1 MMESNLSLFDGTPI
15 CADFTAAAVISEPDR
30 LHRLRIGLAILGS
43 AIESNAE
50 DSSDVQSAEVVDVPG
65 LPVPVRDRSYSFT
78 RSQLNAVLAAFDER
92 LSPGEFNAVASA
104 LCNADFAYEK
114 PTNQGYANYEIQVT
128 SPLGALRIIDQL
140 LIASRSSP
148 DMKSGTSTDSSSA
161 ELVATLPT
169 DVQSKLPKSVRPI
182 RVSVR
187 RYLAEATDTV
197 RIANPYFDDTE
208 HILNDLAALPRR
220 GVDLKLVTREV
231 DTDDPN
237 QSAVDAIEEITGQ
250 LSDNERKHFFVRD
263 FYDTDRYDKQLG
275 ATHAKAV
282 IIDDQIAY
290 LGSANLT
297 RLSLTGN
304 FELGVLLRGE
314 SVVDLVAV
322 FDAMFEY
329 ARPIPT

>member
-1 MMESNLSLFDGTPI
+1 MKSNLSLLDGTPI
-15 CADFTAAAVISEPDR
+15 CSDFTAAAVISEPDR
-30 LHRLRIGLAILGS
+30 LHRLRFGLGLLGS
-43 AIESNAE
+43 AIESDTV
-50 DSSDVQSAEVVDVPG
+50 DSSDVRSTEAVDVPG
-65 LPVPVRDRSYSFT
+65 IPVPVRNRPYSFT
-78 RSQLNAVLAAFDER
+78 RSQLNSVLAAFDER

-104 LCNADFAYEK
+104 LCNTDSAYEK
-114 PTNQGYANYEIQVT
+114 PTSQGYSNYEIQVT

-140 LIASRSSP
+140 LIASVSAPHLASRT
-148 DMKSGTSTDSSSA
+148 DSGSSSA
-161 ELVATLPT
+161 ELVATLPA

-182 RVSVR
+182 RISIR

-197 RIANPYFDDTE
+197 RIANPYFDDTD
-208 HILNDLAALPRR
+208 HVLSDLAALPRR

-237 QSAVDAIEEITGQ
+237 QRAVDAIEEITRQ
-250 LSDNERKHFFVRD
+250 LSDDERKHLFVRD
-263 FYDTDRYDKQLG
+263 FYDTDRYDDQIG

-282 IIDDQIAY
+282 IVDEQIAY

-314 SVVDLVAV
+314 LVADIIAV
-322 FDAMFEY
+322 FDAMYDY
-329 ARPIPT
+329 ARPIST

>member
-1 MMESNLSLFDGTPI
+1 MESNLSLVNGTPI
-15 CADFTAAAVISEPDR
+15 CSDFTAAAVISEPDR
-30 LHRLRIGLAILGS
+30 LHRLRIGLGILGS
-43 AIESNAE
+43 TIESDTV
-50 DSSDVQSAEVVDVPG
+50 DSSDVRSAEVVDVPG
-65 LPVPVRDRSYSFT
+65 IPVPVRNRPYSFT
-78 RSQLNAVLAAFDER
+78 RSQLNSVLAAFDER

-104 LCNADFAYEK
+104 LCNTDSAYEK
-114 PTNQGYANYEIQVT
+114 PTSQGYANYEIQVT

-140 LIASRSSP
+140 LIASISVP
-148 DMKSGTSTDSSSA
+148 DMASGSDSDSSSA
-161 ELVATLPT
+161 ELVATLPA

-182 RVSVR
+182 RTSIR
-187 RYLAEATDTV
+187 RYLAEAADTV

-208 HILNDLAALPRR
+208 HVLNDLAALPRR

-237 QSAVDAIEEITGQ
+237 QPSVDAIDEISGQ
-250 LSDNERKHFFVRD
+250 LSDEERKHLFVRD
-263 FYDTDRYDKQLG
+263 FYDTDRYDVQLG

-282 IIDDQIAY
+282 IIDEQIAY

-314 SVVDLVAV
+314 LVDDVVAV
-322 FDAMFEY
+322 FDAMFDY

>member
-1 MMESNLSLFDGTPI
+1 MEFNLSLFDGTPV
-15 CADFTAAAVISEPDR
+15 CSDFTAAAVINEPNR

-43 AIESNAE
+43 TIESNAE
-50 DSSDVQSAEVVDVPG
+50 DSSDVGSAEVVDVPG
-65 LPVPVRDRSYSFT
+65 LPVPVRNRSYSFT

-92 LSPGEFNAVASA
+92 LIPREFNAVSSA
-104 LCNADFAYEK
+104 LCNAEFAYEK
-114 PTNQGYANYEIQVT
+114 STSQGYADYAIQVT
-128 SPLGALRIIDQL
+128 SPLGALRVIDQL
-140 LIASRSSP
+140 LVASVSAPDVMSGSSA
-148 DMKSGTSTDSSSA
+148 DSSSA
-161 ELVATLPT
+161 ELVATLPGS
-169 DVQSKLPKSVRPI
+169 VQSKLPKSVRLI
-182 RVSVR
+182 RISIR

-208 HILNDLAALPRR
+208 HVLNDLAALPRR

-237 QSAVDAIEEITGQ
+237 QSAVDAIEEIAGQ
-250 LSDNERKHFFVRD
+250 LSDTEREHLFVRD
-263 FYDTDRYDKQLG
+263 FYDTNRYDKQLG

-282 IIDDQIAY
+282 IIDEQIAY

-314 SVVDLVAV
+314 LVTDLVAI

-329 ARPIPT
+329 ARPIYT

>member
-1 MMESNLSLFDGTPI
+1 MESNHSLFDGTPI
-15 CADFTAAAVISEPDR
+15 CSDFTAAAVISESDR
-30 LHRLRIGLAILGS
+30 LHHLRIGLAILGS
-43 AIESNAE
+43 TIESDTE
-50 DSSDVQSAEVVDVPG
+50 EPSDIRSAEVVAVPG
-65 LPVPVRDRSYSFT
+65 LPVPVRNRPYSFT
-78 RSQLNAVLAAFDER
+78 RSQLNAVLAAFNER
-92 LSPGEFNAVASA
+92 LSPREFNAVASA
-104 LCNADFAYEK
+104 LCNADFAYEN
-114 PTNQGYANYEIQVT
+114 PTSQGYANYGIQVT

-140 LIASRSSP
+140 LIASRSAP
-148 DMKSGTSTDSSSA
+148 DMTSSSNTDTVSA

-169 DVQSKLPKSVRPI
+169 NVQSKLPKSVRPI
-182 RVSVR
+182 RISIR

-208 HILNDLAALPRR
+208 HVLNDLAALPRR

-250 LSDNERKHFFVRD
+250 LSDDERKHLFVRD
-263 FYDTDRYDKQLG
+263 FYDTDQYDKQLG

-314 SVVDLVAV
+314 LVADLVAV
-322 FDAMFEY
+322 FDAMFDY

>member
-1 MMESNLSLFDGTPI
+1 
-15 CADFTAAAVISEPDR
+15 
-30 LHRLRIGLAILGS
+30 
-43 AIESNAE
+43 
-50 DSSDVQSAEVVDVPG
+50 
-65 LPVPVRDRSYSFT
+65 
-78 RSQLNAVLAAFDER
+78 LNAVLAAFNER
-92 LSPGEFNAVASA
+92 LSTREFNAVASA

-114 PTNQGYANYEIQVT
+114 PTSQGYANYAIQVT

-140 LIASRSSP
+140 LIASRSAP
-148 DMKSGTSTDSSSA
+148 DMTSGSNTDTLSA

-182 RVSVR
+182 RISIR

-208 HILNDLAALPRR
+208 HVLNDLAALPRR

-231 DTDDPN
+231 NSADPN
-237 QSAVDAIEEITGQ
+237 QSAVDAIENITEQ
-250 LSDNERKHFFVRD
+250 LSGSERKHLFVRD
-263 FYDTDRYDKQLG
+263 FYDTDRYDKQIG

-282 IIDDQIAY
+282 IIDEQIAY

-304 FELGVLLRGE
+304 FELGVLLHGE
-314 SVVDLVAV
+314 LVADLVAV
-322 FDAMFEY
+322 FDAMFDY
-329 ARPIPT
+329 ARPISV

>member
-1 MMESNLSLFDGTPI
+1 MESNLSLFDGTPI
-15 CADFTAAAVISEPDR
+15 CSDFTAAAVISEPDR

-43 AIESNAE
+43 TIESDTE
-50 DSSDVQSAEVVDVPG
+50 DPADIRSEEVVNVSG
-65 LPVPVRDRSYSFT
+65 LPVAIRDRSYSFT
-78 RSQLNAVLAAFDER
+78 RSQLNVVLAAFDER
-92 LSPGEFNAVASA
+92 LTPREFNAVASA

-114 PTNQGYANYEIQVT
+114 PTSQGYANYAIQVT
-128 SPLGALRIIDQL
+128 SPLGVLRIIDQL
-140 LIASRSSP
+140 LIASVCAP
-148 DMKSGTSTDSSSA
+148 DMISNSSADSSLS
-161 ELVATLPT
+161 ELVATLPA
-169 DVQSKLPKSVRPI
+169 DVQSKFSRSVRPI
-182 RVSVR
+182 RISIR

-208 HILNDLAALPRR
+208 HVLDDLVALPRR
-220 GVDLKLVTREV
+220 NVDLKLVTREV

-250 LSDNERKHFFVRD
+250 LSNDERQHLFVRD
-263 FYDTDRYDKQLG
+263 FYDTNRYDSQIG

-282 IIDDQIAY
+282 IIDEQVAY

-314 SVVDLVAV
+314 LVTDLVAV
-322 FDAMFEY
+322 FDAMFDY
-329 ARPIPT
+329 ARPVSV

>member
-1 MMESNLSLFDGTPI
+1 MMESNLFLSDGTPI
-15 CADFTAAAVISEPDR
+15 CPDFTAAAVISEPDR
-30 LHRLRIGLAILGS
+30 LHRLRIGIGILGS
-43 AIESNAE
+43 TIESDTE
-50 DSSDVQSAEVVDVPG
+50 GSSDARSAEILDVPG
-65 LPVPVRDRSYSFT
+65 LPVPVRNRPYSFT
-78 RSQLNAVLAAFDER
+78 RSQLNAVLAAFDEK
-92 LSPGEFNAVASA
+92 LSPREFNAVASA
-104 LCNADFAYEK
+104 LCNADVAYEI
-114 PTNQGYANYEIQVT
+114 PTSQGYADYVIKVT
-128 SPLGALRIIDQL
+128 APLSALRIIEQQ
-140 LIASRSSP
+140 LIASVSAPEMRSS
-148 DMKSGTSTDSSSA
+148 SSTDTSSA
-161 ELVATLPT
+161 ELVATLPA

-182 RVSVR
+182 RISIR

-208 HILNDLAALPRR
+208 HVLNDLAALPRR

-237 QSAVDAIEEITGQ
+237 RSAVDPIEEITGQ
-250 LSDNERKHFFVRD
+250 LSDDERNHLFVRD

-314 SVVDLVAV
+314 LVADLVAV
-322 FDAMFEY
+322 FDAMFDY
-329 ARPIPT
+329 ARPIPI

>member
-1 MMESNLSLFDGTPI
+1 MESNLPLFDGTPI
-15 CADFTAAAVISEPDR
+15 CSDFTAAAIISEPDR

-43 AIESNAE
+43 SIKSDAE
-50 DSSDVQSAEVVDVPG
+50 DSSDVRSAEVVDVPG
-65 LPVPVRDRSYSFT
+65 LSVPVRNRSYSFT
-78 RSQLNAVLAAFDER
+78 RSQLNAVLAAVDEGLTPR
-92 LSPGEFNAVASA
+92 EFNAVASA
-104 LCNADFAYEK
+104 LCNANFAYEK
-114 PTNQGYANYEIQVT
+114 PSSQGYANYAIQVI

-140 LIASRSSP
+140 LIASISAP
-148 DMKSGTSTDSSSA
+148 DMKAGISADSSSA

-169 DVQSKLPKSVRPI
+169 DVQSKLPNSVRPI
-182 RVSVR
+182 RISIR

-208 HILNDLAALPRR
+208 HVLNDLAALPRR

-250 LSDNERKHFFVRD
+250 LSDDERKHLFVRD
-263 FYDTDRYDKQLG
+263 FYDTNRYDKQIG

-282 IIDDQIAY
+282 IIDEQVAY

-314 SVVDLVAV
+314 LVADLVAV
-322 FDAMFEY
+322 YDAMFDY
-329 ARPIPT
+329 ARPISA